1 MGSAIVTI
9 LLMIVSVVLSIAL
22 LAATLNLVIAFFSN
36 TIVKL
41 ISLLF
46 IAYLIYS
53 SYSEYTVTLDKSMLL
68 MIVLYVVVGF
78 IILCIRRN
86 SEPSNNIIR
95 YEDLNNSAT
104 SKHNKSN
111 QSEKSNTNTIEV
123 IRAESIKEGDYVRKI
138 GGVYSYFNRV
148 TFVQEKGVDKLN
160 IGFGPGE
167 GEQVFIYEKFQR
179 KL

>member
-9 LLMIVSVVLSIAL
+9 LLLLASVILSIAL
-22 LAATLNLVIAFFSN
+22 LAATLKLVIAIFSN

-53 SYSEYTVTLDKSMLL
+53 SYSEYTVTNDKSMIL
-68 MIVLYVVVGF
+68 MIVLCVVVGF
-78 IILCIRRN
+78 IILRIKSN
-86 SEPSNNIIR
+86 SEPSNDITR
-95 YEDLNNSAT
+95 YEDLHYSAT

-111 QSEKSNTNTIEV
+111 QSEKRDTNTIEV
-123 IRAESIKEGDYVRKI
+123 IRAERIREGDYVRKI
-138 GGVYSYFNRV
+138 GGVYSHFNRV
-148 TFVQEKGVDKLN
+148 TFVQEIGVDKLN

-167 GEQVFIYEKFQR
+167 GEQVFIYEEFQR